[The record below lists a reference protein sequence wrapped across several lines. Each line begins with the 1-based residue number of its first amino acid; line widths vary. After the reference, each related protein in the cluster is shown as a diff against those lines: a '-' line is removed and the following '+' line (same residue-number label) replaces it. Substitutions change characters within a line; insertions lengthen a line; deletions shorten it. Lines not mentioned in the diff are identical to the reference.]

1 MPRSFI
7 AFDPRSGRR
16 DVVIEVHPELVDGAT
31 EADVQQLER
40 RLYDRRIHLGILVT
54 PRRAY
59 FVRDTF
65 SALEFSTESYDVG
78 ELDTV
83 VLFSRTVRGPIAIDE
98 GLYDQTKTWLDA
110 VAGAWSSFVPD
121 EALPFMLPEMI
132 GGLAQSNME
141 EWDDVLD
148 VEDAA
153 Q

>member
-16 DVVIEVHPELVDGAT
+16 NVVIEVHPELIEGAT
-31 EADVQQLER
+31 ETDVQNLER

-65 SALEFSTESYDVG
+65 NALEFTAESYAVG
-78 ELDTV
+78 ELDTA
-83 VLFSRTVRGPIAIDE
+83 VLFRRTVRGHIASDE
-98 GLYDQTKTWLDA
+98 CLYDQTKTWLDA
-110 VAGAWSSFVPD
+110 VAEAWSSFVPD